1 MQSWQK
7 RFLLAIVCVFGLTA
21 SALAAERIRVL
32 DSSGSALQ
40 APFMIAREA
49 KLLEKNNLDV
59 EFVLV
64 AGGSIIVPVL
74 LSGDAEIA
82 SLAPAPAILAWHTKG
97 ADLVMVAGGVD
108 KVIQALVTRSD
119 VAKVSDLRG
128 KKIGVSRIGSLSDI
142 SFREV
147 LKKNKLTDKD
157 VTFVQMGLSS
167 DRILALQKGLLDA
180 TMLNHDQVL
189 ATSKMGLKTLVDLR
203 NEDINI
209 PSQGLVTTKKFL
221 LSDRGT
227 VKRLLSSYV
236 EGIKLLKSN
245 KAFSIAAF
253 RKHLKIADPEIL
265 EGTYNIYSTVFNDP
279 PLVDRKGVETVIT
292 LLGKSSVPEKLSVI
306 DNSLVEEVVHERR

>member
-1 MQSWQK
+1 V
-7 RFLLAIVCVFGLTA
+7 L
-21 SALAAERIRVL
+21 ALAAPALPAEKIRVL
-32 DSSGSALQ
+32 DSSGSVLQ

-49 KLLEKNNLDV
+49 RLLEKNDLDV

-64 AGGSIIVPVL
+64 AGGSIMVPVL

-82 SLAPAPAILAWHTKG
+82 SLAPSPAILAWHTKG
-97 ADLVMVAGGVD
+97 ADLALVAGGVD
-108 KVIQALVTRSD
+108 KVIQALVTRPE
-119 VAKVSDLRG
+119 VAKVGDLKG

-147 LKKNKLTDKD
+147 LKKNKLSDKD

-203 NEDINI
+203 NEDISI
-209 PSQGLVTTKKFL
+209 PSQGLVTTNKFL
-221 LSDRGT
+221 SSNRGT
-227 VKRLLSSYV
+227 VKRLLLSYT

-245 KAFSIAAF
+245 KAVSIAAF
-253 RKHLKIADPEIL
+253 RKHLKISDPEIL

-306 DNSLVEEVVHERR
+306 DNSLIEEIVQDRR

>member
-1 MQSWQK
+1 MAEPFSDGCL
-7 RFLLAIVCVFGLTA
+7 RLSG

-128 KKIGVSRIGSLSDI
+128 KKIGVSRIG
-142 SFREV
+142 
-147 LKKNKLTDKD
+147 
-157 VTFVQMGLSS
+157 
-167 DRILALQKGLLDA
+167 
-180 TMLNHDQVL
+180 
-189 ATSKMGLKTLVDLR
+189 
-203 NEDINI
+203 
-209 PSQGLVTTKKFL
+209 
-221 LSDRGT
+221 
-227 VKRLLSSYV
+227 
-236 EGIKLLKSN
+236 
-245 KAFSIAAF
+245 
-253 RKHLKIADPEIL
+253 
-265 EGTYNIYSTVFNDP
+265 
-279 PLVDRKGVETVIT
+279 
-292 LLGKSSVPEKLSVI
+292 
-306 DNSLVEEVVHERR
+306 

>member
-1 MQSWQK
+1 MK
-7 RFLLAIVCVFGLTA
+7 VGLLAILCV
-21 SALAAERIRVL
+21 SALAASAFSAEKIRVL
-32 DSSGSALQ
+32 DSSASALQ

-49 KLLEKNNLDV
+49 RLLEKNNLDV

-82 SLAPAPAILAWHTKG
+82 SLAPSPAILAWHSKG
-97 ADLVMVAGGVD
+97 ADLALVAGGVD
-108 KVIQALVTRSD
+108 KVIQALVTRPD
-119 VAKVSDLRG
+119 VAKVTDLKG
-128 KKIGVSRIGSLSDI
+128 KKIGVSRIGSLSDV

-147 LKKNKLTDKD
+147 LKKNKLADKD

-203 NEDINI
+203 QEDINI

-221 LSDRGT
+221 SSNRAT
-227 VKRLLSSYV
+227 AKRVLVSYI
-236 EGIKLLKSN
+236 EGIKILKSN
-245 KAFSIAAF
+245 KPFSKTALG
-253 RKHLKIADPEIL
+253 KHLKIADPVIL
-265 EGTYNIYSTVFNDP
+265 EGTYDIYSTVFNDP

-292 LLGKSSVPEKLSVI
+292 LLGKSAVPPNLSLI
-306 DNSLVEEVVHERR
+306 DNSLLEEVLHDRR

>member
-7 RFLLAIVCVFGLTA
+7 RFLLAIMCIFGLIA
-21 SALAAERIRVL
+21 PVRPAEKIRVL

-64 AGGSIIVPVL
+64 AGGSIIVPAL
-74 LSGDAEIA
+74 LSGDADIA
-82 SLAPAPAILAWHTKG
+82 SLAPAPAILAWQSKA
-97 ADLVMVAGGVD
+97 ADLVLVAGGVD
-108 KVIQALVTRSD
+108 KVIQALVTRPD
-119 VAKVSDLRG
+119 VTKVSDLKG
-128 KKIGVSRIGSLSDI
+128 KKIGVSRIASLSDV

-189 ATSKMGLKTLVDLR
+189 ATSRMGLKTLVDLR
-203 NEDINI
+203 DEDISI
-209 PSQGLVTTKKFL
+209 PSQGIVTTKKFL
-221 LSDRGT
+221 TSNRAT
-227 VKRLLSSYV
+227 VKRLLLSYV
-236 EGIKLLKSN
+236 EGIRLLKSD
-245 KAFSIAAF
+245 KAFSMAALA
-253 RKHLKIADPEIL
+253 KHLRISDPEIL
-265 EGTYNIYSTVFNDP
+265 AGTYNIYSSVFSDP
-279 PLVDRKGVETVIT
+279 PFVNRKGVETVIT
-292 LLGKSSVPEKLSVI
+292 LLARSSVPRDLSLI
-306 DNSLVEEVVHERR
+306 DNSVLEEVLEDRR